1 MITIEINKTKVFI
14 SIFISIFISYFIVG
28 FIYRTNFK
36 TKYKYSIATLTKVE
50 YMGRSTTN
58 RAMFTYNYN
67 SEINIGRYN
76 FENDSSSYYESQVG
90 NEFLVKMS
98 DKPWVNRIF
107 FTYKLYINKP
117 VPDSIK
123 EAPLEGW
130 KELPT
135 WAK

>member
-28 FIYRTNFK
+28 YIYRTNFK

-50 YMGRSTTN
+50 YVGRSATN

-76 FENDSSSYYESQVG
+76 FPNDSSRYYESQVG
-90 NEFLVKMS
+90 NKFLVKMS
-98 DKPWVNRIF
+98 DKHWVNRIF
-107 FTYKLYINKP
+107 FTYKLYANKP

-123 EAPLEGW
+123 EAPSEGW
-130 KELPT
+130 KELPV